1 MKKKWQGF
9 HLLPFDI
16 LIIILIAAA
25 GIFLTV
31 RGLGPGQK
39 GSRVVV
45 NAAGVKYEYS
55 AELAGTYTVP
65 GELGL
70 TTFEIKNGRVRI
82 TDSPCPNKTCIS
94 QGWHNPLVCLPNKV
108 MITVE
113 GESSVKAGNRADGVR
128 QGRGRS
134 GQGGDG
140 TAGQSR
146 DGKEVELD
154 AVSE

>member
-1 MKKKWQGF
+1 MKKIRKGP
-9 HLLPFDI
+9 HLLPIDI
-16 LIIILIAAA
+16 LIIFLIAAA

-31 RGLGPGQK
+31 RGLGQK
-39 GSRVVV
+39 GSRVLV

-55 AELAGTYTVP
+55 VSQNGTYSVA
-65 GELGL
+65 GELGP
-70 TTFEIKNGRVRI
+70 TTFEIKDGRVRI

-113 GESSVKAGNRADGVR
+113 GENSVKTG

-134 GQGGDG
+134 NE
-140 TAGQSR
+140 
-146 DGKEVELD
+146 EVQLD

>member
-1 MKKKWQGF
+1 MG
-9 HLLPFDI
+9 LRPMDI
-16 LIIILIAAA
+16 LIIFLVAAA

-31 RGLGPGQK
+31 RGLGQK
-39 GSRVVV
+39 GSRVLV

-55 AELAGTYTVP
+55 ASQNGIYIVD
-65 GELGL
+65 GELGQ
-70 TTFEIKNGRVRI
+70 TTFEIKDGRVRI

-113 GESSVKAGNRADGVR
+113 NETG

-134 GQGGDG
+134 NG
-140 TAGQSR
+140 
-146 DGKEVELD
+146 EVELD
-154 AVSE
+154 AISE